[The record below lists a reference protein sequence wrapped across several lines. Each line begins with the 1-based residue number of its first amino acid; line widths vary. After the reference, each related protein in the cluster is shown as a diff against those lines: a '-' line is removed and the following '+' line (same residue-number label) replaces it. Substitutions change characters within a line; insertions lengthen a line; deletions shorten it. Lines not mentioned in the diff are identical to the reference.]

1 MNTAAIAAQYEG
13 HPFVDYFDCLTV
25 SLEAAKRRNKLAV
38 RCRLA
43 GDEVGA
49 LRQQNLVHD
58 YMIRVRQWH
67 AMIDWSGIDG

>member
-1 MNTAAIAAQYEG
+1 MTLDQISARYEG
-13 HPFVDYFDCLTV
+13 HPFLDYFDCLTA

-38 RCRLA
+38 QARRA

-49 LRQQNLVHD
+49 VRHQNMVHD

-67 AMIDWSGIDG
+67 AMIDWSEVHG